1 MWHSLFSCPKNI
13 LIMYL
18 IPWNKGKSC
27 HMDGPSLMV
36 QQVFGNPT
44 YRLTFRKRRILDHY
58 LRFCNWSGVS
68 GNGFLGLSKYFI
80 SLCAGSFL
88 VHESVRTVNPN
99 LAVALQALYIYIPIL
114 LVKVDPFS
122 WQIFVILFQGGVDF
136 FTRWLQFEFPF
147 SELWNLTRAPVLVW
161 KVCTTP
167 LMILDQLSFSLI

>member
-68 GNGFLGLSKYFI
+68 GNGFLGLSKY
-80 SLCAGSFL
+80 
-88 VHESVRTVNPN
+88 
-99 LAVALQALYIYIPIL
+99 YIYIIIYIYLHLVELTCIIGTL
-114 LVKVDPFS
+114 LFPPWGNQLVISCIYVSSTMFMDNHMYIMIFTFSNQLVD
-122 WQIFVILFQGGVDF
+122 
-136 FTRWLQFEFPF
+136 
-147 SELWNLTRAPVLVW
+147 
-161 KVCTTP
+161 
-167 LMILDQLSFSLI
+167 

>member
-1 MWHSLFSCPKNI
+1 MWHSLFSFPKNI

-80 SLCAGSFL
+80 SLCAVSIL

-99 LAVALQALYIYIPIL
+99 LAVALQALYIYIYQCYSWKSIH
-114 LVKVDPFS
+114 LVGRYLSYCSKGEL
-122 WQIFVILFQGGVDF
+122 IFLPGGF
-136 FTRWLQFEFPF
+136 
-147 SELWNLTRAPVLVW
+147 N
-161 KVCTTP
+161 
-167 LMILDQLSFSLI
+167 LSFRFQSWEIWRGPQFLSEKCVPLHWWF